1 MQVKLLFT
9 SLLAVVLL
17 VISARTSKAAVL
29 IESTDSLSPEQWTE
43 RELERFV
50 ESAFKEQLSVPQVEK
65 IWNRLDERQ
74 KQEVGVL
81 LALKA
86 GTQPHH
92 WLEFVRRESLQSRL
106 AIIKEA
112 SLAIQGELWRQ
123 YIENIWTWAYP
134 PGTTF
139 ASSYWNSPLC
149 DNDPSDPD
157 WVFWFWQPYEWYSRN
172 PDGLRWTTTSARV
185 YLTFMAAYGG
195 NLNGYAYSWQ
205 EARLCLGTTAVDV
218 AGGPDYVKQ
227 TTFLSPNH

>member
-1 MQVKLLFT
+1 MLVLL
-9 SLLAVVLL
+9 VLL
-17 VISARTSKAAVL
+17 VISTRARQVAAL
-29 IESTDSLSPEQWTE
+29 AERTESPSPERWTE

-50 ESAFKEQLSVPQVEK
+50 DLAFKEQWSVLQVEEV
-65 IWNRLDERQ
+65 WNHLDEKQ
-74 KQEVGVL
+74 KQQVGVL
-81 LALKA
+81 LAIKA
-86 GTQPHH
+86 GVQPHN
-92 WLEFVRRESLQSRL
+92 WLEFIHRESLLSKT
-106 AIIKEA
+106 AVMKESFVA
-112 SLAIQGELWRQ
+112 SQGELWRQ
-123 YIENIWTWAYP
+123 YIENIWTWGYP

-157 WVFWFWQPYEWYSRN
+157 WAFWFWQPYEWYSRN

-218 AGGPDYVKQ
+218 AGGPDYVRQ
-227 TTFLSPNH
+227 TIFLSPNH

>member
-9 SLLAVVLL
+9 SLLSVVLL

-86 GTQPHH
+86 GTQPPRPQWWGTVTASYIAVAFWTGPEPHFGAFFLGRWGH
-92 WLEFVRRESLQSRL
+92 NQHYLGPGGDAATCGSSAGCISNWNWWGADRNVLLLPKWGWL
-106 AIIKEA
+106 
-112 SLAIQGELWRQ
+112 
-123 YIENIWTWAYP
+123 WTEP
-134 PGTTF
+134 PWG
-139 ASSYWNSPLC
+139 PK
-149 DNDPSDPD
+149 
-157 WVFWFWQPYEWYSRN
+157 WQPAHYQAQVWI
-172 PDGLRWTTTSARV
+172 D
-185 YLTFMAAYGG
+185 
-195 NLNGYAYSWQ
+195 
-205 EARLCLGTTAVDV
+205 
-218 AGGPDYVKQ
+218 
-227 TTFLSPNH
+227 